1 MKNNFENTYGDFLKN
16 VENFQTVQDI
26 QNPYSVVSQAGII
39 KLFEI
44 CCDRAYIFI
53 KKLLEYQGYSIP
65 VTASPQMFVDTAYDC
80 GLITDSGLWLDILET
95 RNTLAHT
102 YDEEKAL
109 AAIEK
114 ILTKYIPAF
123 EKLKQSIDENWLNA

>member
-1 MKNNFENTYGDFLKN
+1 MKKYENFCKAFENLKSCL
-16 VENFQTVQDI
+16 EI
-26 QNPYSVVSQAGII
+26 SKPYSIAEQTGITGLFAICFEQSWKLMKEVLEYHGYFMQKIGSPRIII
-39 KLFEI
+39 KS
-44 CCDRAYIFI
+44 AY
-53 KKLLEYQGYSIP
+53 Q
-65 VTASPQMFVDTAYDC
+65 C
-80 GLITDSGLWLDILET
+80 GLINEEPCWLDILET

-114 ILTKYIPAF
+114 ILTEYIPAF

>member
-1 MKNNFENTYGDFLKN
+1 MKKYENFCKAFENLKSCL
-16 VENFQTVQDI
+16 EI
-26 QNPYSVVSQAGII
+26 SKPYSIAEQTGITGLFAICFEQSWKLMKEVLEYHGYFTQKIGSPRIII
-39 KLFEI
+39 KS
-44 CCDRAYIFI
+44 AY
-53 KKLLEYQGYSIP
+53 Q
-65 VTASPQMFVDTAYDC
+65 C
-80 GLITDSGLWLDILET
+80 GLINEETCWLNILET

-114 ILTKYIPAF
+114 ILTEYIPAF

>member
-1 MKNNFENTYGDFLKN
+1 MKKYENFCKAFENLKSCL
-16 VENFQTVQDI
+16 EI
-26 QNPYSVVSQAGII
+26 SKPYSIAEQTGITGLFAICFEQSWKLMKEILEYHGYFTQKIGSPRIII
-39 KLFEI
+39 KS
-44 CCDRAYIFI
+44 AY
-53 KKLLEYQGYSIP
+53 Q
-65 VTASPQMFVDTAYDC
+65 C
-80 GLITDSGLWLDILET
+80 GLINEEACWLDILET

-114 ILTKYIPAF
+114 ILTEYIPAF